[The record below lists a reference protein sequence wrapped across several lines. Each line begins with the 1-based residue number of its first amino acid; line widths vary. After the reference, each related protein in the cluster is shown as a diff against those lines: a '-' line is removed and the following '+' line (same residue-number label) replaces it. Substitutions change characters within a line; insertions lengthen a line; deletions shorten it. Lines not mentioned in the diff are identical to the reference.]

1 MAIFRDYKFEQSI
14 LIVIGVIGLTGWIGV
29 CQLVRGEVLRQ
40 RELPYI
46 QSCIASGISTWRTL
60 FRHLLPNVAAPVI
73 ITFTFSVAG
82 AILAE
87 STLSFLGFGVQP
99 PTASWGGLLRQA
111 YENPLDYWH
120 LMVIPGAALF
130 FAVCGFNFTGEGL
143 RAVLD
148 PKSGVSR

>member
-1 MAIFRDYKFEQSI
+1 M
-14 LIVIGVIGLTGWIGV
+14 
-29 CQLVRGEVLRQ
+29 
-40 RELPYI
+40 
-46 QSCIASGISTWRTL
+46 
-60 FRHLLPNVAAPVI
+60 I